1 MKGGTGHM
9 ATCATGELPLREGLV
24 GRVGGRRRRAC
35 VPAGLAGGRAGLGP
49 GLRAAQEGGAA

>member
-1 MKGGTGHM
+1 M